1 VIKRLQQ
8 ERGAVAVLTAASMLF
23 VLAAVALS
31 VDIGDMIWRQ
41 RQVQGIVDMASLD
54 AIRALGDRRDTS
66 SRCSQ
71 ALTYAQ
77 QAANRNSFDYS
88 LSGWSL
94 TVYLGTVDASR
105 NWTQLGNSC
114 NSDTTYNPTSATAV
128 RVVAKRPVAF
138 GFMPGSDDVLAD
150 AIATT
155 TGLADLH
162 MGTWAAR
169 VNTTYLSQY
178 DKLLTCMGKG
188 GGTCNNQTS
197 SLTAV
202 GYSGLASA
210 TINLGSLFSSL
221 SIGTTDAIAN
231 TSVNYKNFLTAA
243 ATILNAQGGTTNVNA
258 ATALTSL
265 AATADNTLSFKF
277 GDFITTTSG
286 YNNVAS
292 LNMNVSDLIGAA
304 VEAGNQA
311 HFVEV
316 DNLGLSIPGVS
327 SFNMKM
333 SVIEP
338 PQWGWGAA
346 DGSWSVHTAQIR
358 SEFDLSVGSVL
369 VGLTSVPITLKLYVE
384 TANGTGTLT
393 NIACAADP
401 ANGSVTVNASTS
413 AVTLYIGEV
422 SNSAMTNVSVD
433 PAQSNGVSAATMAN
447 VAGLVKITGSGS
459 MSLAGANNAT
469 VTLSGP
475 FTRTGT
481 IGTFTT
487 NTDTLRNNLSLT
499 VTSLGLPVNVGTVS
513 TAVANLVKPV
523 LDVVDTTLLNV
534 IDTLPGISFDLA
546 GADLWNTWATCTTRK
561 LVG

>member
-1 VIKRLQQ
+1 
-8 ERGAVAVLTAASMLF
+8 MLF

-31 VDIGDMIWRQ
+31 VDIGDIVWRQ

-66 SRCSQ
+66 ARCAQ
-71 ALTYAQ
+71 ALNYARQ
-77 QAANRNSFDYS
+77 SANRNGFDYTN
-88 LSGWSL
+88 SGFTL
-94 TVYLGTVDASR
+94 TVYLGTVDSSR

-114 NSDTTYNPTSATAV
+114 NSDTTYNPTSANAV
-128 RVVAKRPVAF
+128 EVVASHPVLF
-138 GFMPGSDDVLAD
+138 RFLPGSDDVLAH

-155 TGLADLH
+155 SGQADLY
-162 MGTWAAR
+162 MGTYAAR

-178 DKLLTCMGKG
+178 DKLLTCLGKAG
-188 GGTCNNQTS
+188 GVCSNQTS

-202 GYSGLASA
+202 GYTGLTSA
-210 TINLGSLFSSL
+210 TINIGSLFSQL
-221 SIGTTDAIAN
+221 NIGTASDIAN

-243 ATILNAQGGTTNVNA
+243 ATVLTAQGGSTNLNA

-277 GDFITTTSG
+277 GDFLSANSG
-286 YNNVAS
+286 YGDIAA
-292 LNMNVSDLIGAA
+292 LNMNVSELIGAA

-327 SFNMKM
+327 NVNMKM

-338 PQWGWGAA
+338 PGFCQGTPYNCTA
-346 DGSWSVHTAQIR
+346 HTAQIR
-358 SEFDLSVGSVL
+358 SEFDMNVGSVL

-384 TANGTGTLT
+384 SANGTGTLT
-393 NIACAADP
+393 DVGCAADP
-401 ANGSVTVNASTS
+401 ANGSITVNASTS

-433 PAQSNGVSAATMAN
+433 PAQSNGVNADTMAN
-447 VAGLVKITGSGS
+447 VAGLVNITGSGS

-469 VTLSGP
+469 VVLSGP
-475 FTRTGT
+475 FTRTGS

-487 NTDTLRNNLSLT
+487 NTDALRNNLSLT
-499 VTSLGLPVNVGTVS
+499 VTSLGGAINVGTIS

-523 LDVVDTTLLNV
+523 LDVADTTILNV
-534 IDTLPGISFDLA
+534 IDTIPGISLDLA
-546 GADLWNTWATCTTRK
+546 GADLWNTWANCNARK